1 MKELYSEFQIHKLGL
16 DIRLVNESD
25 AGFILSLRTNNR
37 LNKFLHQ
44 TEDDIEKQTEW
55 IKEYKKREREGR
67 EYYFVYLKDGVK
79 VGVNRIYNVYA
90 YYGTI
95 GSWICKPDNDPEI
108 SIATYILM
116 FDLLFDYLMLEIAI
130 FEVQLGNRQVIK
142 LHKMLGVQ
150 EVGKTEEYVFFTLNK
165 KAYRDNRNKLV
176 SIFNLK

>member
-1 MKELYSEFQIHKLGL
+1 MVTLSTSFNIHKFGL
-16 DIRLVNESD
+16 DVKLVNESD

-37 LNKFLHQ
+37 LNKYLHQ
-44 TEDDIEKQTEW
+44 TDENLDKQIEW

-67 EYYFVYLKDGVK
+67 EYYFVYSKNGVR

-108 SIATYILM
+108 SLATYILM
-116 FDLLFDYLMLEIAI
+116 FDLLFEYLKLDIAI
-130 FEVQLGNRQVIK
+130 FEVQIGNNQVIK

-150 EVGKTEEYVFFTLNK
+150 EVGETEECVFFTLNK
-165 KAYRDNRNKLV
+165 KTYRKNRENIVKL
-176 SIFNLK
+176 FNLE